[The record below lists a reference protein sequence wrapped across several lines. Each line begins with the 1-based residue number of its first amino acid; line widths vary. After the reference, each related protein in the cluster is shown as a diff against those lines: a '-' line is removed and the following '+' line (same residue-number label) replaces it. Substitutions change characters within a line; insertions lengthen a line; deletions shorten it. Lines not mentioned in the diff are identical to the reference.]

1 MPSRMPLQIRFARL
15 LACLWGGMT
24 AGLADADER
33 VAASGGIR
41 IEHRAALRL
50 PDEAVDG
57 SGQRIAVGGLSG
69 ITWLGGDRWA
79 AVMDNSDTF
88 ILFDVRLDEEG
99 LPEKVSGMSAVR
111 LPETHDYEDIA
122 PVAGAGGRR
131 IFVCDE
137 DTPAIRGFDLDG
149 RPAGNEIRLPGNL
162 SRRRPNRG
170 LEALA
175 ADPDGRH
182 LWTATEEAIVGDGP
196 AATAGE
202 GTVVRITRIDTRGE
216 GARPVQYAYK
226 VDPPHRFI
234 PIAEGT
240 PRTGVSAL
248 VALGGGRL
256 LVLERS
262 GGPGIPP
269 FVNSFYL
276 VETASA
282 RNVLG
287 VDARLAEQPATFLGK
302 KLLWTGALG
311 VNLEGISAGRSIAAI
326 PAGRVFL
333 GVADNDRMGS
343 PNQLIGFTVVEQ
355 PEGGPPGPGRTA
367 TSP

>member
-1 MPSRMPLQIRFARL
+1 MLG
-15 LACLWGGMT
+15 CLISFGA
-24 AGLADADER
+24 AGIALADEPTASS
-33 VAASGGIR
+33 SGGIR

-57 SGQRIAVGGLSG
+57 SGQRVAVGGLSG

-79 AVMDNSDTF
+79 AVMDNSNTV
-88 ILFDVRLDEEG
+88 ILFEVSLGEDGVPRDVSQ
-99 LPEKVSGMSAVR
+99 VSAVR
-111 LPETHDYEDIA
+111 LPETHDYEDLA
-122 PVAGAGGRR
+122 PVAGAGGRM

-137 DTPAIRGFDLDG
+137 DTPAIRAFDLEG
-149 RPAGNEIRLPGNL
+149 RPAGKTGIKLPANL

-182 LWTATEEAIVGDGP
+182 LWTATEEALVDDGP
-196 AATAGE
+196 AAAPGT
-202 GTVVRITRIDTRGE
+202 GTVVRITRIDTRADGP
-216 GARPVQYAYK
+216 GPVQYAYQ
-226 VDPPHRFI
+226 VDPPHQFL
-234 PIAEGT
+234 PIMAGR

-269 FVNSFYL
+269 FVNSLYL
-276 VETASA
+276 VETAAA
-282 RNVLG
+282 RDVIRI
-287 VDARLAEQPATFLGK
+287 DAGLSERPTTFLGK
-302 KLLWTGALG
+302 QLLWTGALG
-311 VNLEGISAGRSIAAI
+311 VNLEGLSAGRGIQAA
-326 PAGRVFL
+326 PAGRVIL
-333 GVADNDRMGS
+333 GVADNDRLGS
-343 PNQLIGFTVVEQ
+343 PNQLIGFTLVEQ
-355 PEGGPPGPGRTA
+355 PAAGQTAPGRAA